1 MASEPHMPQLTSN
14 EIVARR
20 DGVFKPTKAELA
32 AAVHHTVPDLVADN
46 LAVLFCGIN
55 PGLYTAAI
63 GHHFGRPGNRF
74 WPALHGAGLTP
85 CLFSPWQEHALL
97 ALGIGITNMVER
109 TSATAAE
116 VSTEEFV
123 RGSARLRG
131 CVMQYKPRIVAFLG
145 IGAYR
150 SAFGRPKATLG
161 LQTEQIG
168 ESALWLLP
176 SPSGL
181 NANHQLAD
189 LVTLFAELRGWV
201 HREPDKAHSTAA
213 RPG

>member
-1 MASEPHMPQLTSN
+1 MTRSPRN
-14 EIVARR
+14 EHEKELVVRR
-20 DGVFKPTKAELA
+20 EGVFKPTKAELA
-32 AAVHHTVPDLVADN
+32 AAIHLTVPNLIADG
-46 LAVLFCGIN
+46 LDVLFCGIN

-74 WPALHGAGLTP
+74 WPALHGAGFTP
-85 CLFSPWQEHALL
+85 HVFSPWQEHDLL
-97 ALGIGITNMVER
+97 GLGIGITNMVER

-116 VSTEEFV
+116 VSPEEFV
-123 RGSARLRG
+123 RGSQRLSAA
-131 CVMQYKPRIVAFLG
+131 VMQHRPRVVAFLG

-150 SAFGRPKATLG
+150 SGFGRPKALLG

-168 ESALWLLP
+168 ESALWVLP

-189 LVTLFAELRGWV
+189 LVGLFAELRAWV
-201 HREPDKAHSTAA
+201 NLKPKL
-213 RPG
+213 P